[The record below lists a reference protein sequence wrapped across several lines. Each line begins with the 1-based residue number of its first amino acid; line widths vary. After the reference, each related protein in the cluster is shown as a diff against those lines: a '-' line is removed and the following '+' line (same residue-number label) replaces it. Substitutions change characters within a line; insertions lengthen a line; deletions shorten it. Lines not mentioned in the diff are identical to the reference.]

1 MTGDDTRARLAEFLA
16 RQSTLSLATLGTDG
30 WPEAAS
36 LFFAADTDLRL
47 YWLSSSNSR
56 HSQNLVRQPA
66 VAVTIHN
73 QTWSWTDI
81 TGVQLQGTA
90 VVVPAGEPWQAAW
103 NLYVA
108 KFSFAAQ
115 MEAEVRKSDFY
126 VLTADWIRLIDNR
139 LGFGHKE
146 EIGTLK

>member
-1 MTGDDTRARLAEFLA
+1 
-16 RQSTLSLATLGTDG
+16 
-30 WPEAAS
+30 
-36 LFFAADTDLRL
+36 LRL
-47 YWLSSSNSR
+47 YWLSSGHSR
-56 HSQNLVRQPA
+56 HSQNLARQSA

-73 QTWSWTDI
+73 QTWSWTEI
-81 TGVQLQGTA
+81 AGVQMQGPAA
-90 VVVPAGEPWQAAW
+90 VVPDGQAWQAAW

>member
-16 RQSTLSLATLGTDG
+16 AQSTLSLATLGAG
-30 WPEAAS
+30 GQPESAS

-47 YWLSSSNSR
+47 YWLSSGHSR
-56 HSQNLVRQPA
+56 HSQNLARQPA

-73 QTWSWTDI
+73 QTWSWTEI
-81 TGVQLQGTA
+81 TGVQMQGPA
-90 VVVPAGEPWQAAW
+90 VLVPAGEAWHAAW
-103 NLYVA
+103 SLYLA
-108 KFSFAAQ
+108 KFSFASQ
-115 MEAEVRKSDFY
+115 MEAEVRKSNFY

-146 EIGTLK
+146 EIGNLK